1 VTERALDAHRVLRAA
16 AIVLALGA
24 GAALL
29 VVASEVF
36 LVAFAG
42 ILIANLLRT
51 PSEWLSHKTGIAP
64 NWYVGAITLLLIAAI
79 ALGTWQMAPRIAA
92 QFSELTEN
100 LAEALST
107 LQDRI
112 ESGLGIDLE
121 EDFFSGMGDTNGP
134 PIIPMVLGQV
144 TGFITG
150 ALGAVVNVVVILFLG
165 FYLALHAHF
174 YVEGFVRLFAV
185 KSRPR
190 VTEIVEE
197 AGLTLRWW
205 LFGQLI
211 TMVVVGVM
219 TTIGLWLLGIP
230 LAGTLGLITGLLE
243 FAPFIGPILAAIPAL
258 LIAFTQ
264 SPIDA
269 LYVLILFT
277 AIQQIESYLI
287 TPYVQ
292 QRAVRLPPAL
302 TIFAQLL
309 MGVLFGVF
317 GLLLAT
323 PLVAAG
329 MVVMR
334 MAYIEDV
341 LGDRGDRGQR
351 ASAKG

>member
-29 VVASEVF
+29 VFAADVF

-64 NWYVGAITLLLIAAI
+64 NWYVGAITVLLIAAI

-92 QFSELTEN
+92 QFGE
-100 LAEALST
+100 LAEGLADALSR
-107 LQDRI
+107 LQEGI
-112 ESGLGIDLE
+112 ESGLGIDLA
-121 EDFFSGMGDTNGP
+121 EDFFSNVGDQDGP
-134 PIIPMVLGQV
+134 QFIPMVLGQV
-144 TGFITG
+144 TGIITG

-165 FYLALHAHF
+165 FYLALHSRF
-174 YVEGFVRLFAV
+174 YVEGFVRLFTI

-197 AGLTLRWW
+197 TGVTLRWW

-211 TMVVVGVM
+211 TMVIVGVI
-219 TTIGLWLLGIP
+219 TTIGLWLLDIP
-230 LAGTLGLITGLLE
+230 LAGTLGLIAGLLE
-243 FAPFIGPILAAIPAL
+243 FAPYIGPILAAVPAL

-264 SPIDA
+264 SPMDA
-269 LYVLILFT
+269 LYVLLLFT
-277 AIQQIESYLI
+277 AIQQVEG
-287 TPYVQ
+287 YVISPIVQ
-292 QRAVRLPPAL
+292 KRAVRLPPAL

-309 MGVLFGVF
+309 IGILFGLF

-323 PLVAAG
+323 PLVAAS
-329 MVVMR
+329 MVIVR

-341 LGDRGDRGQR
+341 LERREKAPTGGG
-351 ASAKG
+351 